1 MIQSRKL
8 LLFAPT
14 KQQPINPNVPLID
27 QGIGNENVVLNAHFR
42 YTIIVVY
49 EDTSNYVEY
58 ITGNRVIQFLTT
70 IVYVIAFLLR

>member
-1 MIQSRKL
+1 MVQSGKL
-8 LLFAPT
+8 LLFVST

-27 QGIGNENVVLNAHFR
+27 QGINSENVVLNAHFR
-42 YTIIVVY
+42 YTIIIVY

-70 IVYVIAFLLR
+70 IVYVITLL